1 MVQGLVPTMLVG
13 MLGALIAEL
22 IRLVPA
28 LRAGR
33 PPQRLEYLASVI
45 MVVLG
50 AGAALL
56 GWDTPQPAYK
66 VAVLGAA
73 FPLLFTASVSA
84 LTPPQQTTGGARVA
98 ATDGAQAGTPP
109 DGTPGRPSTAP
120 GSTGAPGKVPAQ
132 PDDQPV
138 EAVKR
143 ARKVYEPEPPTP
155 TVRPRRTPA
164 EYLSSR
170 F

>member
-1 MVQGLVPTMLVG
+1 GSGGRGSYHPIIAVRAWPPVSPVASLGESGETMVQGLVPTMLVG

-84 LTPPQQTTGGARVA
+84 LT
-98 ATDGAQAGTPP
+98 
-109 DGTPGRPSTAP
+109 
-120 GSTGAPGKVPAQ
+120 
-132 PDDQPV
+132 
-138 EAVKR
+138 
-143 ARKVYEPEPPTP
+143 
-155 TVRPRRTPA
+155 
-164 EYLSSR
+164 
-170 F
+170 